1 MEMIIMEKA
10 FRGDR
15 LKELRLNRGWP
26 QDDTAA
32 KLGITPATLSRFE
45 NGKRQ
50 PDPSTLVLL
59 ADTFSVTVDY
69 LLGRVDNPENTLND
83 YIEQVSRANKMIGM
97 SFSEEELKSLD
108 QQKIDKII
116 QYMRDQVNLALSESS
131 SKSNSTKF

>member
-1 MEMIIMEKA
+1 MEMMIMEKA

-59 ADTFSVTVDY
+59 ADTFDVTVDY
-69 LLGRVDNPENTLND
+69 LVGRVDNPENTLTD
-83 YIEQVSRANKMIGM
+83 YIEQVSITNKLIGM
-97 SFSEEELKSLD
+97 HFTEEELNTLT
-108 QQKIDKII
+108 QEKIDKIVS
-116 QYMRDQVNLALSESS
+116 YMKDQIALSISET
-131 SKSNSTKF
+131 SNKEQKK

>member
-131 SKSNSTKF
+131 NKSNSTKL

>member
-1 MEMIIMEKA
+1 MEMMIMEKA

-59 ADTFSVTVDY
+59 ADTFGVTVDY
-69 LLGRVDNPENTLND
+69 LVGRVDRPENTLTN
-83 YIEQVSRANKMIGM
+83 YIEQVSITNKLIGM
-97 SFSEEELKSLD
+97 NFSEEELQSLD

-116 QYMRDQVNLALSESS
+116 QYMRDQVNLAMTESS
-131 SKSNSTKF
+131 FKSNSTEK